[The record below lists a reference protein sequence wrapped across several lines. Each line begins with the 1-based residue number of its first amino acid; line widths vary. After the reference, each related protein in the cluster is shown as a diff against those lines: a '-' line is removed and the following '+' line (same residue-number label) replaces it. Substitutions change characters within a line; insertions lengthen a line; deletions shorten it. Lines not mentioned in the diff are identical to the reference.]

1 MTSLKILSKSA
12 RVKND
17 IYSTVTRKEGG
28 LHITQSGN
36 PYTAKAGAHL
46 AVTTVYNTYSLK
58 ERFGSQMR
66 GRKGRRKGDRLLF
79 EERINYAEDCKR
91 VSR

>member
-17 IYSTVTRKEGG
+17 IYSTATRKEGG

-66 GRKGRRKGDRLLF
+66 GRKGDRLLF